1 MKLLV
6 IPLGSWLL
14 ISMKGRALVLV
25 VNVGGVNATKA
36 SEGKEAKKR
45 KGNTK
50 GSSTK
55 EHLDDFPELTPS
67 KSQLLL

>member
-1 MKLLV
+1 M
-6 IPLGSWLL
+6 PLGSLLL

-25 VNVGGVNATKA
+25 VKVGEVNVTKA

-55 EHLDDFPELTPS
+55 KHLDDFPELTPS
-67 KSQLLL
+67 KNQLLL